1 MVKGVARMM
10 DRRLVENFDW
20 SIIWVLLGIISI
32 GLLSLY
38 SALYPQIQANA
49 TQNLF
54 IKQLMWLSVGLTVM
68 FCALLVDYQSLK
80 TVSLWLYLFAV
91 LLLAAVLVIGK
102 EVNGS
107 KRWLELAGFQ
117 FQPSEFMKA
126 AIVIQL
132 ASYFSSQ
139 EIQPYP
145 SFRKLI
151 VPILTM
157 LAPILLILAE
167 PDLGTAIT
175 IGTISV
181 TIIFFMGVR
190 WRYIVTTLLL
200 IGPSLWPIWEHV
212 LKPYQQRRILIL
224 LRPDLDPLG
233 AGYHIRQ
240 SKIAIGSGMLW
251 GKGFLN
257 GTQNKLHFLPEK
269 HTDFIFSVW
278 AEEWG
283 FVGCLVLL
291 VLFATLIVL
300 ALRVARRSKD
310 RYGSLLVVGMT
321 GLILWQGLINIGMVI
336 GLLPVVGIT
345 LPFVSYGGSSL
356 ISLCFAIGMIE
367 NVSMRRYVFQS
378 R

>member
-1 MVKGVARMM
+1 MI

-20 SIIWVLLGIISI
+20 SIIWVLLGVVSI
-32 GLLSLY
+32 GLLSVY
-38 SALYPQIQANA
+38 SALYLQIQANA
-49 TQNLF
+49 THNLF
-54 IKQLMWLSVGLTVM
+54 IRQLTWLSVGFGVM
-68 FCALLVDYQSLK
+68 FCSLLVDYQ
-80 TVSLWLYLFAV
+80 V
-91 LLLAAVLVIGK
+91 LRIASAWIYIVGVLMLAAVLVVGR

-107 KRWLELAGFQ
+107 RRWLELGFQ

-145 SFRKLI
+145 TFRKLI
-151 VPILTM
+151 PPILMM
-157 LAPILLILAE
+157 LLPILLILAE
-167 PDLGTAIT
+167 PDLGTAI
-175 IGTISV
+175 SV
-181 TIIFFMGVR
+181 GAIAVTVIFFMGVR
-190 WRYIVTTLLL
+190 WRYILTFVL
-200 IGPSLWPIWEHV
+200 IFGPSLWPIWEYV
-212 LKPYQQRRILIL
+212 LKPYQKRRILIL

-251 GKGFLN
+251 GKGFLK

-283 FVGCLVLL
+283 FVGCFVLL
-291 VLFATLIVL
+291 MLLATLVVL
-300 ALRVARRSKD
+300 SLRVARRSKD
-310 RYGSLLVVGMT
+310 RFGSLLVVGMSA
-321 GLILWQGLINIGMVI
+321 LILWQALINIGMVI

-356 ISLCFAIGMIE
+356 ISLCFAIGLIE

>member
-1 MVKGVARMM
+1 MM
-10 DRRLVENFDW
+10 DRRLIENFDW
-20 SIIWVLLGIISI
+20 AIIWVMLGIICV
-32 GLLSLY
+32 GLLSIY
-38 SALYPQIQANA
+38 SALYNYIQAHP
-49 TQNLF
+49 THNLF
-54 IKQLMWLSVGLTVM
+54 IKQLIWLSIGFTIM
-68 FCALLVDYQSLK
+68 FCSLLGDYQQLK
-80 TVSLWLYLFAV
+80 RVSLWLYLLALFLLLAV
-91 LLLAAVLVIGK
+91 LLVGK
-102 EVNGS
+102 DVNGS
-107 KRWLELAGFQ
+107 KRWLELGGFQ
-117 FQPSEFMKA
+117 FQPSEFMKI
-126 AIVIQL
+126 AIVIYL

-139 EIQPYP
+139 EASPYP
-145 SFRKLI
+145 ELKKLALP
-151 VPILTM
+151 VVLVM
-157 LAPILLILAE
+157 LPVLLILAQ

-175 IGTISV
+175 VLTISA
-181 TIIFFMGVR
+181 TIIFFVGIR
-190 WRYIVTTLLL
+190 WRYIVSALLL
-200 IGPSLWPIWEHV
+200 IGPLLIPIWEHV
-212 LKPYQQRRILIL
+212 LKPYQKRRILIL

-283 FVGCLVLL
+283 FIGCFVLL
-291 VLFATLIVL
+291 TLFALLIFL
-300 ALRVARRSKD
+300 CLGVARRSKD

-321 GLILWQGLINIGMVI
+321 ALVLWQVLINIGMVI

-356 ISLCFAIGMIE
+356 ITLCIAIGLIE
-367 NVSMRRYVFQS
+367 NVSMRRYIFQF

>member
-1 MVKGVARMM
+1 MI

-20 SIIWVLLGIISI
+20 PIIWVLLGIFTV

-38 SALYPQIQANA
+38 SALHIQIESHP

-54 IKQLMWLSVGLTVM
+54 IKQIMWMGLGLITL
-68 FCALLVDYQSLK
+68 FCTLLIDYDRLK
-80 TVSLWLYLFAV
+80 GLSLWIYLATV
-91 LLLAAVLVIGK
+91 LMLVAVLVIGK

-107 KRWLELAGFQ
+107 KRWLDFGGFQ
-117 FQPSEFMKA
+117 LQPSEFMKVVIA
-126 AIVIQL
+126 IQL

-139 EIQPYP
+139 DISPYP
-145 SFRKLI
+145 SFSKLI
-151 VPILTM
+151 IPAILTG
-157 LAPILLILAE
+157 LPILLILVQ
-167 PDLGTAIT
+167 PDLGTAISIVT
-175 IGTISV
+175 IAS

-190 WRYIVTTLLL
+190 WRYLFICALGFLPL
-200 IGPSLWPIWEHV
+200 IWPIWHHV
-212 LKPYQQRRILIL
+212 LKPYQKARILIL

-240 SKIAIGSGMLW
+240 SKIAIGSGMTW
-251 GKGFLN
+251 GKGLLN
-257 GTQNKLHFLPEK
+257 GTQSKLHFLPEK

-291 VLFATLIVL
+291 VLFTFLVL
-300 ALRVARRSKD
+300 LTLRVARRSKD
-310 RYGSLLVVGMT
+310 RFGSLLVVGMT
-321 GLILWQGLINIGMVI
+321 ALIMWQVVINIGMVV
-336 GLLPVVGIT
+336 GLLPVVGIP

-356 ISLCFAIGMIE
+356 LSLCFAIGIIE
-367 NVSMRRYVFQS
+367 NVSMRKYVFQP